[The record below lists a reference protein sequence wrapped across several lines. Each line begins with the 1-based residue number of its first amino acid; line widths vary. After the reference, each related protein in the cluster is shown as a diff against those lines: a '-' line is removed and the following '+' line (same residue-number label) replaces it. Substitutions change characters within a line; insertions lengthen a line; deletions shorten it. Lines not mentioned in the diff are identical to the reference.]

1 MTSLA
6 TYGEISPSSL
16 DLLTRFHPLNERSL
30 LENTNTSNKAKVKEE
45 NETKENPTLEEADEM
60 KMKGVGDAK
69 TRAGCGR
76 GRGRVIRQTQQDDC
90 ESFIAEEL
98 NNLRGYSGFGSLSSY
113 CGSTR
118 NESSEDSITS
128 INVNDVSLAMKGV
141 SLNAN
146 EKGTAV
152 EVEAKKFKARG
163 RGRRMK

>member
-30 LENTNTSNKAKVKEE
+30 LEKTSNKVKE
-45 NETKENPTLEEADEM
+45 NETKENPTRGEADVTQ
-60 KMKGVGDAK
+60 MKGVGDAK
-69 TRAGCGR
+69 TRVGCGR
-76 GRGRVIRQTQQDDC
+76 GRGRVIIQTQQSD
-90 ESFIAEEL
+90 SFIAEEIK
-98 NNLRGYSGFGSLSSY
+98 NLKPRYSGFGSLSSY

-118 NESSEDSITS
+118 NEASGGSEDSINSTT
-128 INVNDVSLAMKGV
+128 VNDLSLAMKGA
-141 SLNAN
+141 SFNEN

-152 EVEAKKFKARG
+152 KVEVKKIKSRG

>member
-1 MTSLA
+1 MTSLT

-30 LENTNTSNKAKVKEE
+30 LEKTSNKAKES
-45 NETKENPTLEEADEM
+45 ETKENPTLEEADET

-76 GRGRVIRQTQQDDC
+76 GRGRVIIQTQQQDDR

-118 NESSEDSITS
+118 NEDSVDSMTSIT
-128 INVNDVSLAMKGV
+128 VNDLSLAMKGV
-141 SLNAN
+141 SLNEN
-146 EKGTAV
+146 EKGTAAVV
-152 EVEAKKFKARG
+152 EVETKKIKARG